1 MAETGDGAELWAVL
15 AAALGS
21 ALLGAIAGSAATF
34 LGQKYLADQGWKR
47 RRVGIVTALVSEL
60 MQNGAA
66 VTSVLYQGGTA
77 VEYSTEVWRAAR
89 FELAQFLRGEL
100 YEDVDFLYLT
110 LPAAQ
115 LLASPPVNAEVRGL
129 LEKWLEQLKATLR
142 VLRQLPEY
150 TRTDRD
156 RLDELIEEAESH
168 MTRASHAPK
177 S

>member
-1 MAETGDGAELWAVL
+1 MTETGNGAELWVVL
-15 AAALGS
+15 AAAFGS
-21 ALLGAIAGSAATF
+21 ALLGAIVGSAGTF

-47 RRVGIVTALVSEL
+47 RRLGILRALVSEL

-66 VTSVLYQGGTA
+66 VTGVLYQGGKA

-110 LPAAQ
+110 LPATQ
-115 LLASPPVNAEVRGL
+115 RLAIPPVNEEVRRL
-129 LEKWLEQLKATLR
+129 LEKWLERLKATLR
-142 VLRQLPEY
+142 VLRQLQEY

-156 RLDELIEEAESH
+156 GLEQLIEEAESR
-168 MTRASHAPK
+168 MTRASDAPK